1 MKLNASLLDY
11 SWFLFY
17 HNLYWEKYME
27 KLNLTPETILNKEF
41 ETDFKGYNAEQVDA
55 FLDEVLEDYQ
65 KMEDNVQELLDAVS
79 SLQDQVKE
87 LKSKNLELEGRK
99 MVFDLS
105 NTTSYSSV
113 DVLKRISRLEEYI
126 YNK

>member
-1 MKLNASLLDY
+1 
-11 SWFLFY
+11 
-17 HNLYWEKYME
+17 ME
-27 KLNLTPETILNKEF
+27 KLNLTPETILDKQF

-65 KMEDNVQELLDAVS
+65 KMEENVQELLDAVS

-87 LKSKNLELEGRK
+87 PKAKNLELEGRK

>member
-11 SWFLFY
+11 GIFLVY
-17 HNLYWEKYME
+17 YNLYWENSME
-27 KLNLTPETILNKEF
+27 KLNLTPEDILNKEF
-41 ETDFKGYNAEQVDA
+41 ETDFKGYNAEQVDS
-55 FLDEVLEDYQ
+55 FLDDVLEDYQ
-65 KMEDNVQELLDAVS
+65 KMEENVQQLLDVVS
-79 SLQDQVKE
+79 SLQDQVKD
-87 LKSKNLELEGRK
+87 LKQKNIELEGRK